1 MSSIFIPSLATVR
14 KFGGMGHGQVQRRAR
29 RTVFGAKWPLG
40 AQWIRGFGENS
51 AENYA

>member
-14 KFGGMGHGQVQRRAR
+14 KFGAWPGSEEGQKNCVRGKMA
-29 RTVFGAKWPLG
+29 TKT
-40 AQWIRGFGENS
+40 QWIRGFGENS